1 MRRWA
6 GLIRRTSLSRNW
18 NLEETGDLTADL
30 LFYYDDA
37 DVNGTESDY
46 RAYKRAGNGVVT
58 AECGGPCVDTVNNI
72 IGPVSGVSSFSR
84 WTGAGPL
91 APTAADVSLSGRV
104 TTADGRGV
112 TNAVIVLT
120 GNALAQPM
128 MVKTGSFGYYRFD
141 NLEAGE
147 TYIVT
152 VNSKRFIFSVPSR
165 VVSVPDNVSNIDF
178 VAMPE

>member
-1 MRRWA
+1 M
-6 GLIRRTSLSRNW
+6 
-18 NLEETGDLTADL
+18 
-30 LFYYDDA
+30 
-37 DVNGTESDY
+37 
-46 RAYKRAGNGVVT
+46 
-58 AECGGPCVDTVNNI
+58 CGGPCVDTVNNVL
-72 IGPVSGVSSFSR
+72 GPIVGVSTFSR

-120 GNALAQPM
+120 GNSLPQPM
-128 MVKTGSFGYYRFD
+128 MVKTGSFGYYRFE